1 MASLDGPHPISSK
14 LQLRLPVRLARELRI
29 EAGDLLY
36 WRLSDDVPG
45 VLQLIPAEIVE
56 RRYAAGERLEALDA
70 ETAEELEPASDDSPP
85 VGPDGPFGHP
95 WIRGNFLY
103 VDNSNIWIE
112 GMHVAAVASGLAP
125 DIITAQQAKI
135 TDRFTIDFGKLRE
148 FAGSSQMRV

>member
-85 VGPDGPFGHP
+85 
-95 WIRGNFLY
+95 
-103 VDNSNIWIE
+103 
-112 GMHVAAVASGLAP
+112 
-125 DIITAQQAKI
+125 
-135 TDRFTIDFGKLRE
+135 
-148 FAGSSQMRV
+148 